1 MRRPPSSTIPQAPVV
16 APTRPGKGVDVVI
29 PSLLALVGGVVV
41 LDVKGENAGEEA
53 LRRGPADFAS
63 EPLE

>member
-1 MRRPPSSTIPQAPVV
+1 MSRLSSSTIPQAPVV

-29 PSLLALVGGVVV
+29 PNLLALAGIVVV

-53 LRRGPADFAS
+53 LRREPADFAS